1 MKTKLSLL
9 LLPALMSAGAAQA
22 ADQIAPEGA
31 GSETIGWTADLRKA
45 AIQLTSTEVK
55 NSQEYKDSP
64 NSELS
69 GDSETVVKG
78 ILDFA
83 LVKEASN
90 YKWENSLFMEYGK
103 TKLKPKDGPNV
114 ENETADKILLS
125 TDYAHKMWQY
135 WDAYVGPFANL
146 AYQTEFKPNDGAPRT
161 KIVRGTSGLKMFDGK
176 YIKNL
181 YVAGVGEYD
190 FTYSHDKTS
199 KAAYEIGMKAEYPL
213 REGIV
218 FNFDSYWRDYVAYSK
233 YNPTDFEYEL
243 SVKANMMV
251 DVYSGLAIGPFVQ
264 YFRAED
270 RGSSKYGSSTIIGVE
285 GSFGG
290 SWNL

>member
-1 MKTKLSLL
+1 MRTKLPLL
-9 LLPALMSAGAAQA
+9 LLPAVLVGASAQA
-22 ADQIAPEGA
+22 ADQVAPEGA
-31 GSETIGWTADLRKA
+31 GSEEIGWTANLKKA
-45 AIQLTSTEVK
+45 ALQLTSTQVK
-55 NSQEYKDSP
+55 NSKEYKDSP

-78 ILDFA
+78 VFDFA
-83 LVKEASN
+83 LTKEAEN
-90 YKWENSLFMEYGK
+90 YKWDNGLFMEYGK
-103 TKLKPKDGPNV
+103 TKLKPADGPNV

-125 TDYAHKMWQY
+125 TDYARKMWQY
-135 WDAYVGPFANL
+135 WGAYVGPFGNL
-146 AYQTEFKPNDGAPRT
+146 AYQTEFDPNDGAPRT
-161 KIVRGTSGLKMFDGK
+161 KIFRGTGGLKMFDGK

-190 FTYSHDKTS
+190 MTYSHDKTT

-218 FNFDSYWRDYVAYSK
+218 FNFDSYWRDYVAYSS

-243 SVKANMMV
+243 SVKADMMV
-251 DVYSGLAIGPFVQ
+251 DIYQGLAIGPFIQ
-264 YFRAED
+264 YFQADD
-270 RGSSKYGSSTIIGVE
+270 RGSNKYGSSTIIGVE

-290 SWNL
+290 SWGL